1 MTIETLEKANE
12 IREEVNAIVDLETL
26 FRNAS
31 MSNVELWACRDNRIL
46 NKCVLWPEVT
56 KKLLET
62 LHTEEARLN
71 AELEAL

>member
-12 IREEVNAIVDLETL
+12 IREEANAIVDLETL

-31 MSNVELWACRDNRIL
+31 MPGVDIRACKDNKVI
-46 NKCVLWPEVT
+46 NKCALWTEIAD
-56 KKLLET
+56 KLIAT
-62 LHTEEARLN
+62 LQDEEARLN